1 MIHTR
6 YLVVG
11 SISKPIKEDTFIIML
26 LTMKL
31 NPSSSNY
38 IKRFSNGLL
47 KTVGILLSLYL
58 FVCSLTFLSTSFR
71 ILGGRNLSSL
81 FSDSEVLSNP
91 IVGVMIG
98 ILVTVLVQS
107 SATSTSI
114 IVSLVSAGVEVRH
127 AVPMI
132 FGSNVGTSVTNTI
145 VSMTQAADK
154 ESFRRAFAAATV
166 HDMFNWLSVIVMV
179 ILEVTTGALE
189 HITGKIVDAMPLD
202 DGPAN
207 FTEAATSDDSHGG
220 SGGPDLLKAVTKPLT
235 DMIVQ
240 LDKKILLGWSF
251 DKPEYRN
258 VTSLLKT
265 DCAAEEGEPCDFLLS
280 IMGQNGWGLNDTWL
294 GLFLLTFS
302 LCMLCGCLI
311 AMMKILNSI
320 LGSQMAGFIQKTI
333 NAEIPYVPWL
343 TGYLFIAVGAVI
355 TMIVRSSSVFT
366 STLTPL
372 CGAGLVSLETAY
384 PMTLGSNIGTTT
396 TSILASLAAEGKYLK
411 PSVQIAMVHLFFN
424 IIGILIFYPIPI
436 LRIPIPLAKRL
447 GDLTARYRWF
457 AGFYLVFMFFLL
469 PALVFLLSL
478 AGSSALYMVL
488 APLLLMALTVA
499 VINLIQNARP
509 QWLPAMLQNWDFLPL
524 WMRSLEPLDNQ
535 FQRMACCQ
543 KCRHLDD
550 DSDEEAGGAMMIN
563 EKSEMV
569 DITPIIRTGSNRT
582 GSKLLST
589 PTIVNGRIVG
599 SSSELKSLVSP
610 SSSPKEDSHV
620 VTIFNGSVA
629 GANRDE
635 LKHNGL

>member
-1 MIHTR
+1 
-6 YLVVG
+6 
-11 SISKPIKEDTFIIML
+11 
-26 LTMKL
+26 
-31 NPSSSNY
+31 
-38 IKRFSNGLL
+38 
-47 KTVGILLSLYL
+47 
-58 FVCSLTFLSTSFR
+58 
-71 ILGGRNLSSL
+71 LSSL

-145 VSMTQAADK
+145 VSMTQAGDR

-166 HDMFNWLSVIVMV
+166 HDMFNWLSVIVLV
-179 ILEVTTGALE
+179 ILEVSTGALE
-189 HITGKIVDAMPLD
+189 YITGKIVDAMPLD
-202 DGPAN
+202 DGPTN
-207 FTEAATSDDSHGG
+207 FTQAAAAEDASNSAGG
-220 SGGPDLLKAVTKPLT
+220 SGGGPDLLKALTKPFT
-235 DMIVQ
+235 DKVVQ

-251 DKPEYRN
+251 NKPEYEN
-258 VTSLLKT
+258 VTSLLKS
-265 DCAAEEGEPCDFLLS
+265 DCAEDGEPCDFLLS
-280 IMGQNGWGLNDTWL
+280 IMGQNGWGLSDTWL
-294 GLFLLTFS
+294 GLFLLAFS
-302 LCMLCGCLI
+302 LALLCGCLI
-311 AMMKILNSI
+311 ALMKILNSM

-355 TMIVRSSSVFT
+355 TIIVRSSSVFT

-424 IIGILIFYPIPI
+424 IIGILIFYPIP
-436 LRIPIPLAKRL
+436 LFRIPIPMAKRL

-478 AGSSALYMVL
+478 AGPAALYMVL
-488 APLLLMALTVA
+488 APLLLLALAVA
-499 VINLIQNARP
+499 VINVIQNTRP
-509 QWLPAMLQNWDFLPL
+509 HWLPSYLQTWDFLPL
-524 WMRSLEPLDNQ
+524 WMRSLQPLDDQ

-543 KCRHLDD
+543 KCRHQDD
-550 DSDEEAGGAMMIN
+550 ADEEEGGEGGGGQALMIN

-569 DITPIIRTGSNRT
+569 EITPIIRTGS
-582 GSKLLST
+582 KIAQLST
-589 PTIVNGRIVG
+589 PTIVNGRVVG
-599 SSSELKSLVSP
+599 SSSELESLVNN
-610 SSSPKEDSHV
+610 KEHQDSHV
-620 VTIFNGSVA
+620 VTIFNGSVV
-629 GANRDE
+629 DE
-635 LKHNGL
+635 IKHNGL

>member
-1 MIHTR
+1 
-6 YLVVG
+6 
-11 SISKPIKEDTFIIML
+11 ML
-26 LTMKL
+26 LNMKL
-31 NPSSSNY
+31 NAQSSSSF
-38 IKRFSNGLL
+38 IKRFATGLV

-81 FSDSEVLSNP
+81 FSDSQVLSNP

-114 IVSLVSAGVEVRH
+114 IVSLVSAGVQVKH

-145 VSMTQAADK
+145 VSMTQAGDR

-166 HDMFNWLSVIVMV
+166 HDMFNWLSVVVMV
-179 ILEVTTGALE
+179 ILEVTTGVLE
-189 HITGKIVDAMPLD
+189 HITGKIVDVMPLD

-207 FTEAATSDDSHGG
+207 FTEASAAAAATSGG
-220 SGGPDLLKAVTKPLT
+220 GGPDLLKALTKPLT
-235 DMIVQ
+235 DKIVQ

-251 DKPEYRN
+251 NKPEYEN
-258 VTSLLKT
+258 VTSLLKS
-265 DCAAEEGEPCDFLLS
+265 DCAADNEPCDFLLS
-280 IMGQNGWGLNDTWL
+280 VMGQNGWGLSDTWL
-294 GLFLLTFS
+294 GLFLLAFS
-302 LCMLCGCLI
+302 LTLLCGCLI
-311 AMMKILNSI
+311 ALMKILNSM

-355 TMIVRSSSVFT
+355 TIIVRSSSVFT

-396 TSILASLAAEGKYLK
+396 TSILASFAAEGKYLK

-424 IIGILIFYPIPI
+424 IIGILIFYPIPV

-478 AGSSALYMVL
+478 AGSAALYMVL
-488 APLLLMALTVA
+488 APLLLLVLAIGVVN
-499 VINLIQNARP
+499 VIQTARP
-509 QWLPAMLQNWDFLPL
+509 HWLPSGLQNWDFLPL

-535 FQRMACCQ
+535 FQRMTCCQ

-550 DSDEEAGGAMMIN
+550 EVSDMEEGADNRLMIN

-569 DITPIIRTGSNRT
+569 EITPIIRNSLKNGGPVVT
-582 GSKLLST
+582 LT
-589 PTIVNGRIVG
+589 PTIINGRIVG
-599 SSSELKSLVSP
+599 SSSELESLVKDKYDIIGVSICNGDSMT
-610 SSSPKEDSHV
+610 SSSD
-620 VTIFNGSVA
+620 
-629 GANRDE
+629 

>member
-1 MIHTR
+1 
-6 YLVVG
+6 
-11 SISKPIKEDTFIIML
+11 ML
-26 LTMKL
+26 LNMKL
-31 NPSSSNY
+31 NASSESF
-38 IKRFSNGLL
+38 IKRFAGGLL

-145 VSMTQAADK
+145 VSMTQAGDR

-166 HDMFNWLSVIVMV
+166 HDMFNWLSVVVMV
-179 ILEVTTGALE
+179 ILEVSTGALE
-189 HITGKIVDAMPLD
+189 HITGKIVDVMPLD

-207 FTEAATSDDSHGG
+207 FTVAAASEGKEG
-220 SGGPDLLKAVTKPLT
+220 SGGGPDLLKALTKPFT
-235 DMIVQ
+235 DKIVQ

-251 DKPEYRN
+251 NKPEYEN
-258 VTSLLKT
+258 ITSLLKS
-265 DCAAEEGEPCDFLLS
+265 DCDAAKEGEPCDFLLS

-294 GLFLLTFS
+294 GLFLLAFS
-302 LCMLCGCLI
+302 LALLCGCLI
-311 AMMKILNSI
+311 ALMKILNSM

-355 TMIVRSSSVFT
+355 TIIVRSSSVFT

-372 CGAGLVSLETAY
+372 CGAGLVTLETAY

-411 PSVQIAMVHLFFN
+411 PSVQIALVHLFFN

-436 LRIPIPLAKRL
+436 MRIPIPMAKRL

-478 AGSSALYMVL
+478 AGTAALYMVL
-488 APLLLMALTVA
+488 APLLLLAIVVGL
-499 VINLIQNARP
+499 INLVQNTRP
-509 QWLPAMLQNWDFLPL
+509 HWLPSKLRNWHFLPL
-524 WMRSLEPLDNQ
+524 WMRSLEPIDNQ
-535 FQRMACCQ
+535 FQKMACCA
-543 KCRHLDD
+543 KCRHVED
-550 DSDEEAGGAMMIN
+550 DEEGAVNSVGNGTGNGMLVIN
-563 EKSEMV
+563 EKAAEMV
-569 DITPIIRTGSNRT
+569 EITPIIRN
-582 GSKLLST
+582 KMNQLAT
-589 PTIVNGRIVG
+589 PTMVNGRIIG
-599 SSSELKSLVSP
+599 SSSELESLVNN
-610 SSSPKEDSHV
+610 KHDSHV
-620 VTIFNGSVA
+620 ITICGGKSNGGAGIMTSSSSASVTSEDP
-629 GANRDE
+629 RDE
-635 LKHNGL
+635 NKLIKHNGI

>member
-1 MIHTR
+1 
-6 YLVVG
+6 
-11 SISKPIKEDTFIIML
+11 ML
-26 LTMKL
+26 LNMKL
-31 NPSSSNY
+31 NASSESF
-38 IKRFSNGLL
+38 IKRFAGGLL

-145 VSMTQAADK
+145 VSMTQAGDR

-166 HDMFNWLSVIVMV
+166 HDMFNWLSVVVMV
-179 ILEVTTGALE
+179 ILEVSTGALE
-189 HITGKIVDAMPLD
+189 HITGKIVDVMPLD

-207 FTEAATSDDSHGG
+207 FTVAAASEGKEG
-220 SGGPDLLKAVTKPLT
+220 SGGGPDLLKALTKPFT
-235 DMIVQ
+235 DKIVQ

-251 DKPEYRN
+251 NKPEYEN
-258 VTSLLKT
+258 ITSLLKS
-265 DCAAEEGEPCDFLLS
+265 DCDAAKEGEPCDFLLS

-294 GLFLLTFS
+294 GLFLLAFS
-302 LCMLCGCLI
+302 LALLCGCLI
-311 AMMKILNSI
+311 ALMKILNSM

-355 TMIVRSSSVFT
+355 TIIVRSSSVFT

-372 CGAGLVSLETAY
+372 CGAGLVTLETAY

-411 PSVQIAMVHLFFN
+411 PSVQIALVHLFFN

-436 LRIPIPLAKRL
+436 MRIPIPMAKRL

-478 AGSSALYMVL
+478 AGTAALYMVL
-488 APLLLMALTVA
+488 APLLLLAIVVGL
-499 VINLIQNARP
+499 INLVQNTRP
-509 QWLPAMLQNWDFLPL
+509 HWLPSKLRNWHFLPL
-524 WMRSLEPLDNQ
+524 WMRSLQPIDNQ
-535 FQRMACCQ
+535 FQKMACCA
-543 KCRHLDD
+543 KCRHVED
-550 DSDEEAGGAMMIN
+550 DEEGAVNSVGNGTGNGMLVIN
-563 EKSEMV
+563 EKAAEMV
-569 DITPIIRTGSNRT
+569 EITPIIRN
-582 GSKLLST
+582 KMNQLAT
-589 PTIVNGRIVG
+589 PTMVNGRIIG
-599 SSSELKSLVSP
+599 SSSELESLVNN
-610 SSSPKEDSHV
+610 KHDSHV
-620 VTIFNGSVA
+620 ITICGGKSNGGAGIMTSSSSASVTSEDP
-629 GANRDE
+629 RDE
-635 LKHNGL
+635 NKLIKHNGI

>member
-1 MIHTR
+1 
-6 YLVVG
+6 
-11 SISKPIKEDTFIIML
+11 ML

-31 NPSSSNY
+31 NASSSSF
-38 IKRFSNGLL
+38 IKRFASGLL

-145 VSMTQAADK
+145 VSMTQAGDR

-179 ILEVTTGALE
+179 VLEVSTGALE
-189 HITGKIVDAMPLD
+189 YITGKIVDAMPLD

-207 FTEAATSDDSHGG
+207 FTEAAAADKASA
-220 SGGPDLLKAVTKPLT
+220 GGPDLLKALTKPFT
-235 DMIVQ
+235 DKVVQ

-251 DKPEYRN
+251 NKPEYEN
-258 VTSLLKT
+258 VTSLLKS
-265 DCAAEEGEPCDFLLS
+265 DCAEDGEPCDFLLS
-280 IMGQNGWGLNDTWL
+280 IMGQNGWGLSDTWL
-294 GLFLLTFS
+294 GLFLLAFS
-302 LCMLCGCLI
+302 LALLCGCLI
-311 AMMKILNSI
+311 ALMKILNSM
-320 LGSQMAGFIQKTI
+320 LGSRMAEFIQRTI

-355 TMIVRSSSVFT
+355 TIIVRSSSVFT

-436 LRIPIPLAKRL
+436 LRIPIPMAKRL

-469 PALVFLLSL
+469 PAVVFLLSL
-478 AGSSALYMVL
+478 AGTAALYMVL
-488 APLLLMALTVA
+488 APVLLLAITVA
-499 VINLIQNARP
+499 VINLIQNTRP
-509 QWLPAMLQNWDFLPL
+509 QWLPSFLQNWDFLPV
-524 WMRSLEPLDNQ
+524 WMRSLQPLDDQ

-543 KCRHLDD
+543 KCRHTEVD
-550 DSDEEAGGAMMIN
+550 DEEEGGGGQALMIN

-569 DITPIIRTGSNRT
+569 EITPIIRTGS
-582 GSKLLST
+582 KIAHQLST

-599 SSSELKSLVSP
+599 SSSELENLVNN
-610 SSSPKEDSHV
+610 KEQSDFHV
-620 VTIFNGSVA
+620 VTIFNNSAV
-629 GANRDE
+629 DE
-635 LKHNGL
+635 VKHNGL